1 MSLPSNFTR
10 NYVTLA
16 AVLGLTALGIV
27 SLLKGFDGTILGGI
41 IATIGS
47 VVTAHQVTKP
57 RQ

>member
-1 MSLPSNFTR
+1 MSLTSTFSR

-16 AVLGLTALGIV
+16 AVLGLTALGLVALIQ
-27 SLLKGFDGTILGGI
+27 GMDGTILGGI